1 MLAKMLKRK
10 VSRSV
15 MEAPDPAGLVVGT
28 KPLASVLEQVTE
40 SETKTT
46 TEDGEVH
53 VKVEIRSPVELDAQ
67 YQYQRPDLLQGY
79 TDAERKDFAS
89 HFKRPVVGSKGP
101 LPAEIGYAEAMNA
114 GKSKLNEDQATVH
127 EGQLKGMNG
136 VIIPYL
142 YVGVFDG
149 HGGSGA
155 AVKVAKELH
164 GILHEGLE
172 DVLPYMVSANKPS
185 SNVVEVEELSNTSDD
200 EDDDDEDDEDEFVE
214 MKMNLDELI
223 CGSLESS
230 FWAMDRLI
238 LNDKAKYKITGGT
251 TAVVAL
257 FICGKL
263 YVANA
268 GDSRAALYLPGN
280 ETLHPMSVDHTPYSD
295 RQRIQHIA
303 FQRPELTR
311 HPKTKEKLY
320 NRHLLSRKVTKDD
333 IGSTVMYK
341 DFYMSGW
348 SCRNVSSDD
357 VLLLPIISGKHIKT
371 GFGKRQRPRR
381 PSK

>member
-15 MEAPDPAGLVVGT
+15 MEAPDPSALNVGGT
-28 KPLASVLEQVTE
+28 PLAPVLEQITE
-40 SETKTT
+40 SETKTK
-46 TEDGEVH
+46 TENGEVH
-53 VKVEIRSPVELDAQ
+53 VKVEIRSPVDPDVQ

-79 TDAERKDFAS
+79 SEADWKDFAS
-89 HFKRPVVGSKGP
+89 HFKRPVVGPRAP

-149 HGGSGA
+149 HGGAGA
-155 AVKVAKELH
+155 AVKVSKDLH

-172 DVLPYMVSANKPS
+172 DVLPYMVSVNKPCP
-185 SNVVEVEELSNTSDD
+185 NVEVEELSSSSDD
-200 EDDDDEDDEDEFVE
+200 DNDDDEEEDEFVE
-214 MKMNLDELI
+214 MKMTLDELI

-268 GDSRAALYLPGN
+268 GDSRAALYLPGHS
-280 ETLHPMSVDHTPYSD
+280 TLHPMSRDHTPFSD

-303 FQRPELTR
+303 YQRPELTR

-348 SCRNVSSDD
+348 SCRDVSSDD
-357 VLLLPIISGKHIKT
+357 VHLLPIISGKHIKT
-371 GFGKRQRPRR
+371 SFGKRQRLQGFHSR
-381 PSK
+381 